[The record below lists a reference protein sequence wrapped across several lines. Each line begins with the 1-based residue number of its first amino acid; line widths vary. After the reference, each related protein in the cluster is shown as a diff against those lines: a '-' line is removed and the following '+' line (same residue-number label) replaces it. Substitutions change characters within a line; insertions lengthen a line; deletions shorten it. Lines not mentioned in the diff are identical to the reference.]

1 MDILGIS
8 DTHLKDAFD
17 HCEQVTKNQARNFYY
32 AFITLPMQKKRAIYT
47 AYAFC
52 RICDDAVDNNKSI
65 IEKKRLLD
73 SIEDNLKSGINSDVL
88 TLKSDPIILA
98 TCAII
103 KEFNISEQ
111 YFFDVIDGV
120 RMDIEFKFF
129 TTFEE
134 VKEYC
139 YKVASVIGL
148 ICISI
153 FGYTN
158 PKAID
163 YAIDFGLAMQLTNI
177 LRDIPDDLA
186 ENRCYLSLD
195 EMDQFNYS
203 INLLSGSL
211 YNNDFIQLMKFE
223 VNRAK
228 KYFESGSMLL
238 PLVDTD
244 SRICLKILSRI
255 YSKILKKI
263 EKSNYHIFNTKY
275 RLNTFEKLS
284 IMGFTW
290 LQYKIT
296 KK

>member
-1 MDILGIS
+1 MKPGN
-8 DTHLKDAFD
+8 
-17 HCEQVTKNQARNFYY
+17 KNSFKALNYININGKNYKYY
-32 AFITLPMQKKRAIYT
+32 YLAEA
-47 AYAFC
+47 
-52 RICDDAVDNNKSI
+52 
-65 IEKKRLLD
+65 EKTYQ
-73 SIEDNLKSGINSDVL
+73 E
-88 TLKSDPIILA
+88 
-98 TCAII
+98 
-103 KEFNISEQ
+103 
-111 YFFDVIDGV
+111 
-120 RMDIEFKFF
+120 
-129 TTFEE
+129 
-134 VKEYC
+134 
-139 YKVASVIGL
+139 
-148 ICISI
+148 
-153 FGYTN
+153 
-158 PKAID
+158 
-163 YAIDFGLAMQLTNI
+163 I

>member
-1 MDILGIS
+1 M
-8 DTHLKDAFD
+8 
-17 HCEQVTKNQARNFYY
+17 
-32 AFITLPMQKKRAIYT
+32 
-47 AYAFC
+47 
-52 RICDDAVDNNKSI
+52 
-65 IEKKRLLD
+65 
-73 SIEDNLKSGINSDVL
+73 

>member
-52 RICDDAVDNNKSI
+52 RICDDAVDNNESI

-129 TTFEE
+129 TTLPN
-134 VKEYC
+134 
-139 YKVASVIGL
+139 GL
-148 ICISI
+148 IENPQFFI
-153 FGYTN
+153 F
-158 PKAID
+158 
-163 YAIDFGLAMQLTNI
+163 
-177 LRDIPDDLA
+177 
-186 ENRCYLSLD
+186 
-195 EMDQFNYS
+195 
-203 INLLSGSL
+203 
-211 YNNDFIQLMKFE
+211 
-223 VNRAK
+223 
-228 KYFESGSMLL
+228 
-238 PLVDTD
+238 
-244 SRICLKILSRI
+244 
-255 YSKILKKI
+255 SKN
-263 EKSNYHIFNTKY
+263 SD
-275 RLNTFEKLS
+275 
-284 IMGFTW
+284 
-290 LQYKIT
+290 
-296 KK
+296 

>member
-8 DTHLKDAFD
+8 DTHLKDAYD

-32 AFITLPMQKKRAIYT
+32 AFITLPIRKKRAIYT

-52 RICDDAVDNNKSI
+52 RICDDAVDNNESI
-65 IEKKRLLD
+65 IEKKRLLNT
-73 SIEDNLKSGINSDVL
+73 IEDNLKSGINLDVL
-88 TLKSDPIILA
+88 TLQNDPIILA

-103 KEFNISEQ
+103 KEFDIPEK

-120 RMDIEFKFF
+120 RMDIEFKPF
-129 TTFEE
+129 TTFVE
-134 VKEYC
+134 VKDYC

-148 ICISI
+148 ICITI

-186 ENRCYLSLD
+186 ENRCYLALD

-203 INLLSGSL
+203 INLLSVSL

-223 VNRAK
+223 VDRAK
-228 KYFESGSMLL
+228 RYFESGSMLL

-244 SRICLKILSRI
+244 SRICLKILSKI

-263 EKSNYHIFNTKY
+263 EKSNYHIFNNKF

-290 LQYKIT
+290 LRYKIT

>member
-1 MDILGIS
+1 LDILGIS
-8 DTHLKDAFD
+8 DTQLKDAYD

-32 AFITLPMQKKRAIYT
+32 AFITLPMRKKRAIYT

-52 RICDDAVDNNKSI
+52 RICDDAVDNNESI
-65 IEKKRLLD
+65 IEKKRLLNT
-73 SIEDNLKSGINSDVL
+73 IEDNLKSGINSDIL
-88 TLKSDPIILA
+88 TLQNDPIILA

-103 KEFNISEQ
+103 KEFDISEQ

-120 RMDIEFKFF
+120 RMDIEFKSFA
-129 TTFEE
+129 TFED
-134 VKEYC
+134 VKDYC

-148 ICISI
+148 ICITI

-158 PKAID
+158 PKAKD

-186 ENRCYLSLD
+186 ENRCYLAFD

-211 YNNDFIQLMKFE
+211 YNNDFINLMKFE
-223 VNRAK
+223 VDRAK
-228 KYFESGSMLL
+228 TYFESGSMLL
-238 PLVDTD
+238 PLVNPD
-244 SRICLKILSRI
+244 SRICLKILSKI

-263 EKSNYHIFNTKY
+263 EMSNYHIFNTNY

-290 LQYKIT
+290 LRYKIT